1 MFTGIIKSISTIK
14 TIQAKKHGL
23 VFEIALPKTW
33 KLNLGDSVAVDG
45 ACLTVAKISRS
56 SFVCELMKET
66 LDKTKFSGS
75 VPKKVNL
82 EQAVRATDSL
92 DGHQVLGHVDAIG
105 QIFKITTIVSSRT
118 IKIKFPNKFKNLV
131 AEKGSISVDG
141 ISLTLVDAGN
151 DWFTVSLVD
160 YTIKHTTLGEK
171 ITGDLV
177 NIEFDIIA
185 KYINRIYETRNTRQI

>member
-105 QIFKITTIVSSRT
+105 QIFKITTIGSSRT

-131 AEKGSISVDG
+131 AGK
-141 ISLTLVDAGN
+141 